1 MEASAS
7 PPPPPPPTVSEYDAD
22 EVVPSTAN
30 RDDVTTGGKFGRP
43 LRNRRHLLRILLV
56 LAQCCTQRGRDAPVT
71 YPLSGQKKELAQCR
85 SGNTGGNLTKPHLK
99 SLACPALPCLPLI
112 SAGRRMHF
120 EIMGS
125 PRHPSSV
132 RPSTHMALASAPVKD
147 GGERGMHTSQS
158 LLLHKRRK
166 CGRANGWTKGGQAN
180 PQSARTFMARFRV
193 VLRDLLLELH
203 FVVYRWRFGSKDA
216 LSPIQSRLWRLS
228 ILWLNKYSVV

>member
-1 MEASAS
+1 MEAPS
-7 PPPPPPPTVSEYDAD
+7 PSPSVSEYDAAAAAAAA
-22 EVVPSTAN
+22 VVPSN
-30 RDDVTTGGKFGRP
+30 RDDDITTDRKIFRCRP
-43 LRNRRHLLRILLV
+43 RRPRHLLRILLV
-56 LAQCCTQRGRDAPVT
+56 LAQCCTERGRDAPVT